1 MSYTTSSNFANKSL
15 PELLE
20 DIYERINRLENY
32 MLGIKQE
39 KENEKNENGTIVID
53 VDLNLEP
60 ARKRLQEFAESI
72 PRKDKLKCHE

>member
-1 MSYTTSSNFANKSL
+1 MSYITSSNFANKSL

-20 DIYERINRLENY
+20 DIYEHINKLENY

-39 KENEKNENGTIVID
+39 KEDEKNEGGKIVID

-72 PRKDKLKCHE
+72 PRKDI

>member
-1 MSYTTSSNFANKSL
+1 MNYTTTTNFKNKSL

-20 DIYERINRLENY
+20 DIYYRINKLENY

-39 KENEKNENGTIVID
+39 KEDTENEHGKIVID
-53 VDLNLEP
+53 VDFNFEP

-72 PRKDKLKCHE
+72 PRKDD

>member
-20 DIYERINRLENY
+20 DIYCRINKLENY

-39 KENEKNENGTIVID
+39 KEDKENKNGKIVID
-53 VDLNLEP
+53 VDFNFEP
-60 ARKRLQEFAESI
+60 ARKQLQEFAESI
-72 PRKDKLKCHE
+72 PRKDD

>member
-1 MSYTTSSNFANKSL
+1 MNYTTSSNFKSKSL

-39 KENEKNENGTIVID
+39 KEDKENENSKIVID
-53 VDLNLEP
+53 VDFNFEP

-72 PRKDKLKCHE
+72 PRKDD

>member
-1 MSYTTSSNFANKSL
+1 MSYTTTSNFQNKSL

-20 DIYERINRLENY
+20 DIYERINKLENY

-39 KENEKNENGTIVID
+39 KENENGKIVID
-53 VDLNLEP
+53 VDFNFEP

-72 PRKDKLKCHE
+72 PRKDI

>member
-20 DIYERINRLENY
+20 DIYERINKLENY

-39 KENEKNENGTIVID
+39 KEDEKNEGGKIVID

-72 PRKDKLKCHE
+72 PRKDI

>member
-1 MSYTTSSNFANKSL
+1 MNYTTTSNFKSKSL

-20 DIYERINRLENY
+20 DIYERINKLENY

-39 KENEKNENGTIVID
+39 KENENGKIVID

-72 PRKDKLKCHE
+72 PRKDI

>member
-15 PELLE
+15 LELLE

-39 KENEKNENGTIVID
+39 KENENAKIVID
-53 VDLNLEP
+53 VDFNFEP
-60 ARKRLQEFAESI
+60 ARKRLQEIAESI
-72 PRKDKLKCHE
+72 PRKDT

>member
-1 MSYTTSSNFANKSL
+1 MNYTTTSDFKNKSL

-20 DIYERINRLENY
+20 DIYERIGRLENY

-39 KENEKNENGTIVID
+39 KEEDEKNEGGKIVID

-72 PRKDKLKCHE
+72 LRKDI

>member
-1 MSYTTSSNFANKSL
+1 MSYITSSNFANKSL
-15 PELLE
+15 LELLE
-20 DIYERINRLENY
+20 DIYGRINKLENY

-39 KENEKNENGTIVID
+39 KEDEKNEGGKIVID

-72 PRKDKLKCHE
+72 PRKDI

>member
-20 DIYERINRLENY
+20 DIYYRINKLENY

-39 KENEKNENGTIVID
+39 KEDKENENSKIVID

-60 ARKRLQEFAESI
+60 ARKRLQEFANSI
-72 PRKDKLKCHE
+72 PRKDD

>member
-1 MSYTTSSNFANKSL
+1 MNYTTSSNFENKTL

-20 DIYERINRLENY
+20 DIYCRINKLENY

-39 KENEKNENGTIVID
+39 KEDKENENSKIVID
-53 VDLNLEP
+53 VDFNFEP

-72 PRKDKLKCHE
+72 PRKDN

>member
-1 MSYTTSSNFANKSL
+1 MNSTTSSNFTNVSL

-20 DIYERINRLENY
+20 DIYYRINKLENY
-32 MLGIKQE
+32 ILGIKQE
-39 KENEKNENGTIVID
+39 KEDKEDKNSKIVID

-72 PRKDKLKCHE
+72 PRKDD

>member
-1 MSYTTSSNFANKSL
+1 MSYITSSNFANKSL

-20 DIYERINRLENY
+20 DIYCRINKLENY

-39 KENEKNENGTIVID
+39 KEDKENENSKIVID
-53 VDLNLEP
+53 IDLNLEP

-72 PRKDKLKCHE
+72 PRKDD

>member
-1 MSYTTSSNFANKSL
+1 MSYTTTTNFKNKSF

-20 DIYERINRLENY
+20 DIYCRINRLENY

-39 KENEKNENGTIVID
+39 KENKENERGKIVID
-53 VDLNLEP
+53 VDFNFEP

-72 PRKDKLKCHE
+72 PRKDD

>member
-1 MSYTTSSNFANKSL
+1 MSYTTSSNFANKSF

-20 DIYERINRLENY
+20 DIYCRINKLENY

-39 KENEKNENGTIVID
+39 KEDKENEGGKIVID
-53 VDLNLEP
+53 VDFNFEP

-72 PRKDKLKCHE
+72 PRKDN

>member
-1 MSYTTSSNFANKSL
+1 MSYTTTSNFKNKSF

-20 DIYERINRLENY
+20 DIYYRINKLENY

-39 KENEKNENGTIVID
+39 KENKENESGKIVID
-53 VDLNLEP
+53 VDFNLEP

-72 PRKDKLKCHE
+72 PRKDD

>member
-1 MSYTTSSNFANKSL
+1 MSYTTTTNFKNKSF

-20 DIYERINRLENY
+20 DIYCRINKLENY

-39 KENEKNENGTIVID
+39 EENKENERGKIVID
-53 VDLNLEP
+53 VDFNFEP

-72 PRKDKLKCHE
+72 PRKDD

>member
-39 KENEKNENGTIVID
+39 KEDEEN
-53 VDLNLEP
+53 
-60 ARKRLQEFAESI
+60 
-72 PRKDKLKCHE
+72 KDGENCYRCRSKSRTRTKTFTGIC

>member
-1 MSYTTSSNFANKSL
+1 MNYTSSSDFKNKSL

-20 DIYERINRLENY
+20 DIYCRINKLENY

-39 KENEKNENGTIVID
+39 KENKEDERGKITID
-53 VDLNLEP
+53 VDFNFEP

-72 PRKDKLKCHE
+72 PRKDD